1 MAIPSLA
8 RPKWLAVLLF
18 TLLLITSHQLV
29 THAAGVRLPSLHTP
43 AQQNASLQS
52 TAALTTTET
61 GSETTRLPRGG
72 ITLNRQPRQA
82 SETPVAEEEAAPTAL
97 PEEEATPVAAEE
109 ATPAAAEEAWK
120 ASRHSH
126 HA

>member
-8 RPKWLAVLLF
+8 RSKWLAVLLF

-29 THAAGVRLPSLHTP
+29 THAAGVRLPSLHIP
-43 AQQNASLQS
+43 AQQNASLHS
-52 TAALTTTET
+52 TEALTTTET
-61 GSETTRLPRGG
+61 VSETTNLPRGG

-97 PEEEATPVAAEE
+97 PEEDTTAVAEEE
-109 ATPAAAEEAWK
+109 ATPAAEE
-120 ASRHSH
+120 
-126 HA
+126 